1 MKNFLKN
8 LTSSILIGFIS
19 FSSLA
24 MPIKTI
30 YGASPSILYEQK
42 KVETIT
48 KGVTYELSHRL
59 TNEGWVDVNV
69 LKVNLEDANITV
81 APVQSTKELGLKEP
95 LTDLLYNN
103 GAIAGVNSDFFGM
116 KGAYSASFGIAIQN
130 GNIMSSSDDKNNET
144 NDYATFFMD
153 KDNIP
158 FMEFLKINF
167 EFLNGGNKNIDINA
181 INKAGDQV
189 YAMKFDKNGGET
201 TQALDN
207 RFTNLVKIVV
217 ENDIITYISQKGETV
232 PVPENGYLI
241 ITNEQWYDERAELF
255 VVGQTAEFKIT
266 STIDINNINTA
277 ISGGAKI
284 LDNGVISAS
293 PGAVISPKS
302 RQPRT
307 AIGITADGKELI
319 FIVVDGRSHSI
330 GATQDE
336 LATLLLQYG
345 AYNAM
350 NFDGGGSSTMIAKTL
365 DDQWLTIKN
374 TLSEGSQ
381 RKVING
387 FGVFNNSTLGNISKL
402 AIKVD
407 QDKVFKNTSANI
419 EVYGYDEYYNRID
432 IPYQDIIITADNEG
446 IWNGQTSFT
455 PTVVGDINITA
466 QYGELTASTKI
477 KSLEISEIKS
487 DISYVRLEVGESVY
501 MNLSGL
507 GSEGFKAKINSSTVK
522 FEVSPATNGKV
533 ENGVFTALNNG
544 DAYIKCSI
552 GEIVKYILV
561 SVGSKKVPINS
572 FETLAP
578 ENILFTSQPDTI
590 QGSAEITNEQLIDG
604 QKSLKLK
611 YTFDISESTQ
621 AAYLDFIT
629 PIEIPDELTDGL
641 IGLEMDVY
649 GNNSNQWLRGRIV
662 DGDGNTK
669 IVDFAKEI
677 NWEGWKKVKVILPDY
692 LKYPIKLDRL
702 YVASLKN
709 DNINENTI
717 YMDNLQGLYNFPDAI
732 TTLPQSSIYSDKKK
746 VDLSTVQ
753 LENSFDITI
762 LPSITA
768 KDEVKPDNYAE
779 IQSGVFEA
787 FKNNSALG
795 IFAGAANIEGGTG
808 IIKYSNS
815 YNVSEFSNV
824 GIVQMT
830 AKNGGL
836 RNTNQEQ
843 WKWFEN
849 DILGLNKDH
858 IIIIIDK
865 SPLMFTDTKEK
876 ELFQSIMEKIYDT
889 GKNIFIISSEGDTSW
904 STINNGIRYFNL
916 GSLFNADGSV
926 NKNFE
931 MLRLRLN
938 DKTILYDYK

>member
-1 MKNFLKN
+1 MKKFLRN
-8 LTSSILIGFIS
+8 LTGSILIGLIS

-24 MPIKTI
+24 MPIKTT
-30 YGASPSILYEQK
+30 YAASPSILYEQK
-42 KVETIT
+42 KTEIIT

-59 TNEGWVDVNV
+59 TDEGWVDVNV
-69 LKVNLEDANITV
+69 LKVSLEDANISV

-116 KGAYSASFGIAIQN
+116 KGSYSASFGTAISN
-130 GNIMSSSDDKNNET
+130 GIIMSSSDDKNNET
-144 NDYATFFMD
+144 NDYVTFFMD

-158 FMEFLKINF
+158 FMEFFKINF
-167 EFLNGGNKNIDINA
+167 EFLNDGNKNIDINA

-217 ENDIITYISQKGETV
+217 ENDIITYISQKGETI

-241 ITNEQWYDERAELF
+241 ITNEQWYDQRAELF
-255 VVGQTAEFKIT
+255 MVGQRAEFKIN

-319 FIVVDGRSHSI
+319 FMVVDGRSHSI

-336 LATLLLQYG
+336 LAALLLKYG

-387 FGVFNNSTLGNISKL
+387 FGVFNNSTVGNIVKL
-402 AIKVD
+402 SIKAD
-407 QDKVFKNTSANI
+407 QEKVFRDTSAKI
-419 EVYGYDEYYNRID
+419 EVHGYDEYYNKID
-432 IPYQDIIITADNEG
+432 IPYQDIIITADNTG
-446 IWNGQTSFT
+446 TWDGQTSFT
-455 PTVVGDINITA
+455 PNVTGDINITA

-477 KSLEISEIKS
+477 KSLDILEIKS
-487 DISYVRLEVGESVY
+487 DISSVGLEVGEAVY
-501 MNLSGL
+501 MSLSGL
-507 GSEGFKAKINSSTVK
+507 GNDGFKGKINSSTVK
-522 FEVSPATNGKV
+522 FEVNPDTIGKV
-533 ENGVFTALNNG
+533 ENGLFTALNNG
-544 DAYIKCSI
+544 EGYIKCSI
-552 GEIVKYILV
+552 GGVVKHIPV
-561 SVGSKKVPINS
+561 VISSKRKAINS
-572 FETLAP
+572 FETLSP
-578 ENILFTSQPDTI
+578 ENIIFTSQPDTI
-590 QGSAEITNEQLIDG
+590 QGLAEITSEQISEG
-604 QKSLKLK
+604 QKALKLK
-611 YTFDISESTQ
+611 YTFDISDSITQ
-621 AAYLDFIT
+621 AAYFDFIT
-629 PIEIPDELTDGL
+629 PLEIPDKPT
-641 IGLEMDVY
+641 GLEMDVY
-649 GNNSNQWLRGRIV
+649 GNNSKQWLRGRII
-662 DGDGNTK
+662 DADGNSK
-669 IVDFAKEI
+669 IIDFAKEI
-677 NWEGWKKVKVILPDY
+677 NWEGWQKTKAILPNN

-702 YVASLKN
+702 YVAQLQSDNKN
-709 DNINENTI
+709 EYTI
-717 YMDNLQGLYNFPDAI
+717 YMDNLQGIYN
-732 TTLPQSSIYSDKKK
+732 LPTANIQLPPSTVYSDNKKA
-746 VDLSTVQ
+746 DLSTLQ

-762 LPSITA
+762 LPTITA
-768 KDEVKPDNYAE
+768 NDKTKPANYVE

-795 IFAGAANIEGGTG
+795 IFAGDANIEGGTG

-815 YNVSEFSNV
+815 YNVSEYSNV

-836 RNTNQEQ
+836 KNTNQEQ
-843 WKWFEN
+843 WKVFEN
-849 DILGLNKDH
+849 DILALNKDH
-858 IIIIIDK
+858 IIIIIDRN
-865 SPLMFTDTKEK
+865 PLNFTDVKEK
-876 ELFQSIMEKIYDT
+876 ELFQSVMEKIQDT
-889 GKNIFIISSEGDTSW
+889 GKNIFIVSSEGNTSW
-904 STINNGIRYFNL
+904 STINNGIRYINL
-916 GSLFNADGSV
+916 GSLFNKDGSV
-926 NKNFE
+926 NPNFK
-931 MLRLRLN
+931 MLRFRLSG
-938 DKTILYDYK
+938 KTIFYDFK